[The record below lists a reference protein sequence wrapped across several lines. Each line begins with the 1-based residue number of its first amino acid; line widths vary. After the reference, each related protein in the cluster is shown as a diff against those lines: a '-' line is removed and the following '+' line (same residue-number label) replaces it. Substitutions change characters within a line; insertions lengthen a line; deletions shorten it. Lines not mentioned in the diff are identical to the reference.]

1 MSGREWGGVIVI
13 ALGIR
18 GNSGYA
24 QGHVNTGG
32 TRVKFLSL
40 AAYGCFNKD
49 FKRLF
54 PCLWGLSHWGFKSRQ
69 DGAVST
75 YQEGSMFAPS
85 KQIDLKLG

>member
-1 MSGREWGGVIVI
+1 MSGIEWGGVIVS
-13 ALGIR
+13 ALGIKE
-18 GNSGYA
+18 NSGCA
-24 QGHVNTGG
+24 QGRVNTGA
-32 TRVKFLSL
+32 THANFLSL
-40 AAYGCFNKD
+40 AAYGCFNKG

-54 PCLWGLSHWGFKSRQ
+54 LCLWGLSHWGFKSGQ